1 MKVTELFQDMAGK
14 WRARVDLG
22 TESQFFKFQEIPT
35 DEEILAEAQKFIDD
49 RAAMQAQMVA
59 EQAQEK
65 TVNDNI
71 TAFNAV
77 TITKAQAVVVIQL
90 LIAFIKKKYGTT
102 N

>member
-1 MKVTELFQDMAGK
+1 MNITELTQDIAGK

-22 TESQFFKFQEIPT
+22 TESQFFKFHTMPT
-35 DEEILAEAQKFIDD
+35 DAEVLVEAQKFIDA
-49 RAAMQAQMVA
+49 RAAMQAQMAA
-59 EQAQEK
+59 EQVQEK
-65 TVNDNI
+65 TVSDNI
-71 TAFNAV
+71 TAFNAI